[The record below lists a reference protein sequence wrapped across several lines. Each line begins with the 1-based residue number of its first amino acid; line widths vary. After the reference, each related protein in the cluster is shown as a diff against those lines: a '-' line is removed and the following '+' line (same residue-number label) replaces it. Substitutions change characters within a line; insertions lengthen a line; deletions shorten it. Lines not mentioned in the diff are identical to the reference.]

1 MSGNSPIER
10 KLARE
15 TAARK
20 EAEQLLEKK
29 GLELYEANQKLT
41 LALKQLE
48 KQNQKDMRKFEFE
61 QQIDEVLIQFGRSF
75 LSRHLDDALLS
86 SFLNQLSGSNVIDSV
101 YLNIAGAGLPALD
114 LEEFECIEHKRLDAI
129 AKDVRWQDNF
139 LFLPLRVGKAEVG
152 ELVFIVIVGDVNKD
166 FIVSQVR
173 LVGELLCSALSR
185 QIMINE
191 TLDAKTR
198 AEESER
204 ATKEFVAM
212 INHELRTPLNGL
224 LGSVELMADT
234 PLNDVQASYLGNLTQ
249 SGDLL
254 RTIINDLLDFSKMN
268 AGMMELIPAEFSWA
282 DLEQMMKGIFAP
294 KALEKRINF
303 SINRETPVPINLIGD
318 VERIS
323 QILVNLVGNAIK
335 FTSEGGVRLE
345 VNWINN
351 QLNFRVIDTGIGIER
366 KNQAT
371 LFDPFVQADSSSK
384 RNFEGTGLGLAICKQ
399 LIELMDGQLSL
410 ESELNKGSTF
420 RVSLPLEVAEE
431 SVSQSSNDSIQP
443 EEKSLEGL
451 DILVVDDIRMNQ
463 IIINQMLKKFD
474 LVADIGSNGIEAI
487 KAVENK
493 AVASKEYDIIFMD
506 CRMPEMDGFEA
517 TAVLR
522 QQGYQKPI
530 IALTAGTTLEE
541 RELCIESGM
550 DDILTK
556 PYTASGLQQ
565 MISKWI

>member
-1 MSGNSPIER
+1 MSGVSPIER
-10 KLARE
+10 KLSRE
-15 TAARK
+15 IAARK

-86 SFLNQLSGSNVIDSV
+86 SFLTQLSSSNVIDSV
-101 YLNIAGAGLPALD
+101 YLNIAGTEMPALD
-114 LEEFECIEHKRLDAI
+114 LEDFECVEHKRQDAL
-129 AKDVRWQDNF
+129 ATEVRWQNNF
-139 LFLPLRVGKAEVG
+139 LFLPLRIGRAEIG
-152 ELVFIVIVGDVNKD
+152 ELVFVVIVGDVNKD

-198 AEESER
+198 AEDSER

-234 PLNDVQASYLGNLTQ
+234 PLDEVQTSYLGNLTQ

-268 AGMMELIPAEFSWA
+268 AGMMELIPSEFSWTE
-282 DLEQMMKGIFAP
+282 LEQMLKGIFAP
-294 KALEKRINF
+294 KALEKRIEF
-303 SINRETPVPINLIGD
+303 SIERETQVPSNLIGD

-335 FTSEGGVRLE
+335 FTSEGWVKLE
-345 VNWINN
+345 VSWQGN
-351 QLNFRVIDTGIGIER
+351 QLAFKVVDTGIGIEQ
-366 KNQAT
+366 KKQAT

-399 LIELMDGQLSL
+399 LIELMDGNLSL
-410 ESELNKGSTF
+410 KSELNKGSTF
-420 RVSLPLEVAEE
+420 RVSLPLEVAKEAEDQSRKE
-431 SVSQSSNDSIQP
+431 STQTEV
-443 EEKSLEGL
+443 KSLEGL
-451 DILVVDDIRMNQ
+451 EILVVDDIRMNQ

-474 LVADIGSNGIEAI
+474 LVADIGGNGIEAI
-487 KAVENK
+487 NAVENK
-493 AVASKEYDIIFMD
+493 EYDMIFMD

-517 TAVLR
+517 TSVLR

-565 MISKWI
+565 MISKWV

>member
-1 MSGNSPIER
+1 MSGVSPIER
-10 KLARE
+10 KLSRE
-15 TAARK
+15 IAARK

-29 GLELYEANQKLT
+29 GLELYEANQQLT

-86 SFLNQLSGSNVIDSV
+86 SFLTQLSSSNVIDSV
-101 YLNIAGAGLPALD
+101 YLNIAGTEMPALD
-114 LEEFECIEHKRLDAI
+114 LEDFECVEHKRQDAL
-129 AKDVRWQDNF
+129 ATEVRWQNNF
-139 LFLPLRVGKAEVG
+139 LFLPLRIGRAEIG
-152 ELVFIVIVGDVNKD
+152 ELVFVVIVGDVNKD

-198 AEESER
+198 AEDSER

-234 PLNDVQASYLGNLTQ
+234 PLDEVQTSYLGNLTQ

-268 AGMMELIPAEFSWA
+268 AGMMELIPSEFSWTE
-282 DLEQMMKGIFAP
+282 LEQMLKGIFAP
-294 KALEKRINF
+294 KALEKRIEF
-303 SINRETPVPINLIGD
+303 SIERETQVPSNLIGD

-335 FTSEGGVRLE
+335 FTSEGWVKLE
-345 VNWINN
+345 VSWQGN
-351 QLNFRVIDTGIGIER
+351 QLAFKVVDTGIGIEQ
-366 KNQAT
+366 KKQAT

-399 LIELMDGQLSL
+399 LIELMDGNLSL
-410 ESELNKGSTF
+410 KSELNKGSTF
-420 RVSLPLEVAEE
+420 RVSLPLEVAKEAEDKSRKE
-431 SVSQSSNDSIQP
+431 STQTEV
-443 EEKSLEGL
+443 KSLEGL
-451 DILVVDDIRMNQ
+451 EILVVDDIRMNQ

-474 LVADIGSNGIEAI
+474 LVADIGGNGIEAI
-487 KAVENK
+487 NAVEN
-493 AVASKEYDIIFMD
+493 KEYDIIFMD

-517 TAVLR
+517 TSVLR

-565 MISKWI
+565 MISKWV

>member
-1 MSGNSPIER
+1 MSGISPIER
-10 KLARE
+10 KLSRE
-15 TAARK
+15 IAARK

-29 GLELYEANQKLT
+29 GLELYEANQQLT

-86 SFLNQLSGSNVIDSV
+86 SFLTQLSSSNVIDSV
-101 YLNIAGAGLPALD
+101 YLNIAGTEMPALD
-114 LEEFECIEHKRLDAI
+114 LEDFECVEHKRQDAL
-129 AKDVRWQDNF
+129 ATEVRWQNNF
-139 LFLPLRVGKAEVG
+139 LFLPLRIGRVEIG
-152 ELVFIVIVGDVNKD
+152 ELVFVVIVGDVNKD
-166 FIVSQVR
+166 FIVNQVR

-198 AEESER
+198 AEDSER

-234 PLNDVQASYLGNLTQ
+234 PLDEVQTSYLGNLTQ

-268 AGMMELIPAEFSWA
+268 AGMMELIPSEFSWTE
-282 DLEQMMKGIFAP
+282 LEQMLKGIFAP
-294 KALEKRINF
+294 KALEKRIEF
-303 SINRETPVPINLIGD
+303 SIERETQVPSNLIGD

-335 FTSEGGVRLE
+335 FTSEGWVKLE
-345 VNWINN
+345 VSWQGN
-351 QLNFRVIDTGIGIER
+351 QLAFKVVDTGIGIEQ
-366 KNQAT
+366 KKQAT

-399 LIELMDGQLSL
+399 LIELMDGNLSL
-410 ESELNKGSTF
+410 KSELNKGSTF
-420 RVSLPLEVAEE
+420 RVSLPLEVAKEAEDQSRKE
-431 SVSQSSNDSIQP
+431 STQTEV
-443 EEKSLEGL
+443 KSLEGL
-451 DILVVDDIRMNQ
+451 EILVVDDIRMNQ

-474 LVADIGSNGIEAI
+474 LVADIGGNGIEAI
-487 KAVENK
+487 NAVEN
-493 AVASKEYDIIFMD
+493 KEYDIIFMD

-517 TAVLR
+517 TSVLR

-565 MISKWI
+565 MISKWL